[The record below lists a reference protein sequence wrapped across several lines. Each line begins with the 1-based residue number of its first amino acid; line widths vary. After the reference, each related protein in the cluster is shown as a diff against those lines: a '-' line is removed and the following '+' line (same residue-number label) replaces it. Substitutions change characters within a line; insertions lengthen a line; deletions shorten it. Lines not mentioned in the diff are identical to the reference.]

1 MGSYFRSL
9 NLTGQA
15 IVRTDAS
22 VNFGWGR
29 GSPDPSLDADGF
41 SVRWA
46 GLVRPRYTQTY
57 TFYTVSDDGVR
68 LWIDGRLI
76 VDNWTE
82 HGETE
87 DSGTIALQ
95 AGKSY
100 SVKMEYFESGGDAV
114 AKLLWSSSSQT
125 KQVIPSEQL
134 SSDPGGDSGGGDD
147 PDNCPS
153 DPNKT
158 EPGVC
163 GCGVPEATCGSDG
176 GDGDDLPVFLMAGQS
191 NMIGRVDGALGR
203 QLVNDVSNNNFNAFR
218 SNLEN
223 WYRADGAGAPS
234 SAITQ
239 TQWNGMVALK
249 NAGLISSALF
259 NPLSGV
265 YCSIFWNE
273 DNTPLATLSMFSR
286 CGGDFGPELM
296 LGHRLAKAGRAPTA
310 LVKVAA
316 GGSSLAEE
324 WKPNSFM
331 RNALKGRINDLTS
344 RPTSIHP
351 ECDSRTCRFKA
362 FIWFQGEND
371 SFDQAAATAYGQN
384 LRSFIREVRSWTGS
398 PSLPVIIV
406 QIGMWAQKEAD
417 YGKLVAKAQE
427 TIAQT
432 EGNVTLVKTDDLS
445 EHYHFD
451 PAAQL
456 IIGGRVA
463 DKL

>member
-1 MGSYFRSL
+1 M
-9 NLTGQA
+9 
-15 IVRTDAS
+15 
-22 VNFGWGR
+22 
-29 GSPDPSLDADGF
+29 DADTF
-41 SVRWA
+41 SVRWT
-46 GLVRPRYTQTY
+46 GFVTPKYSQTY

-68 LWIDGRLI
+68 LWVDGKLVI
-76 VDNWTE
+76 DNWTE

-87 DSGTIALQ
+87 DSGTISLQ
-95 AGKSY
+95 AGGSY

-114 AKLLWSSSSQT
+114 AKLLWSSSSQA
-125 KQVIPSEQL
+125 KQVIPSVQL
-134 SSDPGGDSGGGDD
+134 SSSSGDGGGGGDD
-147 PDNCPS
+147 TCPG

-163 GCGVPEATCGSDG
+163 GCGVPEGTCGGGGGGG
-176 GDGDDLPVFLMAGQS
+176 GDELPVFLMAGQS
-191 NMIGRVDGALGR
+191 NMIGRVDGPLGER
-203 QLVNDVSNNNFNAFR
+203 LVGDVSNNNFSAFK
-218 SNLEN
+218 SNLEE
-223 WYRADGAGAPS
+223 WYKADGAGVPNS
-234 SAITQ
+234 TIVQ
-239 TQWNGMVALK
+239 TQWNGMVALR

-259 NPLSGV
+259 SPLSGV

-273 DNTPLATLSMFSR
+273 DNTPLAPLSMFSR

-296 LGHRLAKAGRAPTA
+296 LGHRLAKAGRSPAA

-331 RNALKGRINDLTS
+331 RNALRGRVTDLTS
-344 RPTSIHP
+344 QPKSIHP
-351 ECDSRTCRFKA
+351 ECGSRTCRFKA

-371 SFDQAAATAYGQN
+371 SFDQAAAMAYEQN

-398 PSLPVIIV
+398 SNLPVIII
-406 QIGMWAQKEAD
+406 QIGMWAQKDAD
-417 YGKLVAKAQE
+417 YGKVVAKAQE

-432 EGNVTLVKTDDLS
+432 ESNVTLVETDDLS